1 MGPLSW
7 NGGVFF
13 ACAGHSTTA
22 DAATHIA
29 VRAVAPALG
38 RGHRPSDPLTNDAL
52 GSVRVRLLLLIVLIS
67 NRLATHADA
76 RGIERR
82 ARRAKPA
89 SGAAGARHLQGD
101 ARSLSAYRRAHP
113 EAPTESRQPG
123 HRVKTPWIK

>member
-82 ARRAKPA
+82 PAREVGVRGGGRGR
-89 SGAAGARHLQGD
+89 SGG
-101 ARSLSAYRRAHP
+101 ARSLWPTGGRTLRAIGMS
-113 EAPTESRQPG
+113 TPG